1 MIDSFQ
7 AGNARLESA
16 ITHVNYEIP
25 AMQKKLDSTTAS
37 LNQSSQDLSST
48 RDTLGNFSNN
58 IDTSISNIN
67 NSLESIKKALDE
79 SKLAEDTAQ
88 MTRDLNRV
96 ARDTNTLNGQVNTLL
111 AALIQQKLESVSDGN
126 AANGGTGSNINAA
139 ATDAACLL
147 YTSPSPRDKRQSR
160 MPSSA

>member
-1 MIDSFQ
+1 M
-7 AGNARLESA
+7 
-16 ITHVNYEIP
+16 
-25 AMQKKLDSTTAS
+25 
-37 LNQSSQDLSST
+37 
-48 RDTLGNFSNN
+48 
-58 IDTSISNIN
+58 SNIN

-139 ATDAACLL
+139 ATDAAMEALKAMQKELDLMNTVVGSVLESTDDKAAENAKVNVNNAMNNLRSAIDSCE
-147 YTSPSPRDKRQSR
+147 TSVSNMRVWDRSK
-160 MPSSA
+160 MW